1 MKVDYTPKYDYEALY
16 KIIKKLLE
24 KQKLAI
30 VREEFQADK
39 DDYYCNIQFKLF
51 NRNVNIHLT
60 PLGEEIIGLGYS
72 YWASENKVKENNSP
86 VLQYTL
92 LRIPTDNYLFE
103 KNLQYCHKTFKKML
117 KSHIKNYKEIEDGEV
132 KL

>member
-39 DDYYCNIQFKLF
+39 DDYYCKIQFKLF

-103 KNLQYCHKTFKKML
+103 KNLQYCHKTFKRML
-117 KSHIKNYKEIEDGEV
+117 KTHIKHYKELNNEES

>member
-1 MKVDYTPKYDYEALY
+1 MKVDYIPKYDYEALY

-24 KQKLAI
+24 KRKLAI
-30 VREEFQADK
+30 VRDEFHMDN
-39 DDYYCNIQFKLF
+39 DYYCNILFKLL
-51 NRNVNIHLT
+51 NRKVNIHLT
-60 PLGEEIIGLGYS
+60 PLGEDIIGLGLS
-72 YWASENKVKENNSP
+72 YWASENRVKENNSP

-103 KNLQYCHKTFKKML
+103 KNLKHCFRTFKKML
-117 KSHIKNYKEIEDGEV
+117 RTHIRHYKELNNEES